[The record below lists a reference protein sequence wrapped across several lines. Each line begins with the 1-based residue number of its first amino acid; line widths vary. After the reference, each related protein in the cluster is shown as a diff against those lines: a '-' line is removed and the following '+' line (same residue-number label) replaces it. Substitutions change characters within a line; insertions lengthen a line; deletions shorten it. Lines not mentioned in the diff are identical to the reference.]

1 VILATLHGG
10 GIDGTLV
17 VVSRDRRRLV
27 VPPRGPRT
35 MQQALDEWTS
45 WEQALEDTF
54 GELDD
59 DRYGFPVE
67 RATFDA
73 PLPRAFHWAEGSC
86 YLQHMER
93 IRGGRD
99 EALPADHVRQPI
111 TYQSGSAR
119 NMAPRS
125 DIPLPDPAWEL
136 DLEATVVV
144 ITGLIRAGASEDEAV
159 SQIRLVGMTNDL
171 TYRKLLVDERRQGT
185 GVYSS
190 KPGRAYAPFVV
201 SPSTL
206 GPAWSGSN
214 LRAALRCE
222 VSGETLGVPRADRD
236 IAFEFPRILAHL
248 AKTRSLVPGSIVGTG
263 TVSNADPAAGY
274 GCIAEKRAVEIA
286 KEGAPTTPFLG
297 VGDTVGIEALG
308 EDGTALFGPIQ
319 QRVVAA

>member
-1 VILATLHGG
+1 MILATLQGG

-35 MQQALDEWTS
+35 MQQALDEWPS
-45 WEQALEDTF
+45 WEHALEATF
-54 GELDD
+54 VELDD
-59 DRYGFPVE
+59 ERHGFPVE
-67 RATFDA
+67 HATFDA

-93 IRGGRD
+93 IRGGRG
-99 EALPADHVRQPI
+99 EALPVDHLRQPI
-111 TYQSGSAR
+111 VYQSGSAR
-119 NMAPRS
+119 NMAPCS
-125 DIPLPDPAWEL
+125 DIALLDPAWEL

-144 ITGLIRAGASEDEAV
+144 ITGHVRGGASEDEAAD
-159 SQIRLVGMTNDL
+159 QIRLVGMTNDL

-201 SPSTL
+201 SPSDL

-214 LRAALRCE
+214 LRAVLRCE
-222 VSGETLGVPRADRD
+222 VGGDTLGVPRADRD
-236 IAFEFPRILAHL
+236 IAFEFPQILAHL
-248 AKTRSLVPGSIVGTG
+248 AKTRPLVPGSIVGTG

-274 GCIAEKRAVEIA
+274 ACIAEKRAVELA
-286 KEGAPTTPFLG
+286 KDGAATTPFLR

-308 EDGTALFGPIQ
+308 DDGTSLFGRIRQ
-319 QRVVAA
+319 TVVPA